1 MDYQRKEIQVI
12 MESRGISISTGD
24 ISILSEQFLLSFY
37 TLHKRHAADLRD
49 ALTQYILHLDGT
61 GEAGKEIVFAAKEG
75 VSGITIDAVGMPSES
90 IEYIVPFLKS
100 IKEDFGNPYAIV
112 RDMSSS
118 IRSAAGEVF
127 PGTLQIICHY
137 HFVRDLGDVVFA
149 DYTTFRN
156 YVVKTKA
163 LSSISKID
171 NNAYEDGIRKA
182 ETVWAGIASEYIL
195 YPREIASKFP
205 FALPYIDV
213 VGRSIEIMHLAKRIV
228 KWNILHNTFC
238 TPLMK
243 LLEKL
248 TILTENEDVN
258 TGYHVF
264 QKMWEWFELVRKT
277 LRVCREMN
285 SAASQEPVAA
295 DQTRKDLV
303 SVINEIAYLGT
314 KSGSHFEE
322 RQVVFH
328 RCSRS
333 YRS

>member
-1 MDYQRKEIQVI
+1 MSLKKIC
-12 MESRGISISTGD
+12 
-24 ISILSEQFLLSFY
+24 SFVV
-37 TLHKRHAADLRD
+37 RNIFRD
-49 ALTQYILHLDGT
+49 TT
-61 GEAGKEIVFAAKEG
+61 
-75 VSGITIDAVGMPSES
+75 
-90 IEYIVPFLKS
+90 
-100 IKEDFGNPYAIV
+100 
-112 RDMSSS
+112 
-118 IRSAAGEVF
+118 VF

-137 HFVRDLGDVVFA
+137 HFVRDLGDAVFA

-303 SVINEIAYLGT
+303 SVINEIAYQGT
-314 KSGSHFEE
+314 KSGSYLERKSMVIKNRVEAHLDELTAPVVGTDGKIIDIVRHNGVEE
-322 RQVVFH
+322 IGH
-328 RCSRS
+328 RWSRMHIKRRTG
-333 YRS
+333 RSQTSAEMAKYESLLAVLSNIENKVYIQKVIAKMNFVEELADLSKKRSRRGQETHQTICKALPCAR